1 MDRRMERRPATIEEA
16 RALSNPLRLRILR
29 LCLDEART
37 NKELAKRLGRDPGTI
52 LHHVRMLLDTDFLR
66 ADEPRRG
73 ARGSVERPY
82 RATGKSWFLS
92 VAEDD
97 TTGSLASVDA
107 FREELSELRHD
118 DILSLARMGVR
129 LSPAAAAAVEQR
141 LKTLVEDLVASDDP
155 DGEPYGFLIAAHRR
169 RD

>member
-1 MDRRMERRPATIEEA
+1 MERRPATIEEG
-16 RALSNPLRLRILR
+16 RALANPLRLRILR
-29 LCLDEART
+29 LCLDRAMT
-37 NKELAKRLGRDPGTI
+37 NKELAQRLGRDPGTI
-52 LHHVRMLLDTDFLR
+52 LHHVRMLLDTEFLR
-66 ADEPRRG
+66 AEEPRRG

-92 VAEDD
+92 VSEDD

-118 DILSLARMGVR
+118 DLRTLARMGVR
-129 LSPAAAAAVEQR
+129 LSPEAAELFFER
-141 LKTLVEDLVASDDP
+141 IKTLVEELAASDDP
-155 DGEPYGFLIAAHRR
+155 EGEPYGFLIAAHRR